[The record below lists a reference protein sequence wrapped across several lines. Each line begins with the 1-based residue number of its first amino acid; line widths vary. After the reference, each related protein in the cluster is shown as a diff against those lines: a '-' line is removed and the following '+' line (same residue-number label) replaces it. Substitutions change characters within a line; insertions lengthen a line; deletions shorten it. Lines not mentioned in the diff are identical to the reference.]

1 MYSLCL
7 RQKGSLDS
15 KQCCLHNGPANC
27 CTIAQFSP
35 KPFSSALVQVR
46 HAAAQV
52 TSNFYFAVVV
62 NKQVGQGLRNNT
74 SQVSQHSLVP
84 VISLSL
90 FLSPLRVANPCSHSQ
105 HSIERRG
112 RRELEN
118 LHTENVAG
126 QGTRLG
132 QAVCPAREYNSLGP
146 GTSFFPFFFLDNACP
161 LLRPDFQPGL
171 QCCNLSW
178 KIRCKRKRGALKR

>member
-1 MYSLCL
+1 MLFTQWASQLLYNCAIFTETFFF
-7 RQKGSLDS
+7 DS
-15 KQCCLHNGPANC
+15 
-27 CTIAQFSP
+27 T
-35 KPFSSALVQVR
+35 LVQVR

-52 TSNFYFAVVV
+52 TSNFYFAVV
-62 NKQVGQGLRNNT
+62 NKQVGEGYATTPARSFSN
-74 SQVSQHSLVP
+74 SLVP
-84 VISLSL
+84 VISL

-146 GTSFFPFFFLDNACP
+146 GTSFFAFFFFSTTLAHLCARILSLDCNAVTWAEK
-161 LLRPDFQPGL
+161 
-171 QCCNLSW
+171 CCVKGKEVL
-178 KIRCKRKRGALKR
+178 